1 MTLRSEIAKFTADVP
16 KDWAPTFDN
25 RGGSYNF
32 SGFPRVCRN
41 CGVALAHGSP
51 LAHQSATRCL
61 EPKGLPAA
69 NVGKGHSGK
78 WMLMDP
84 WGTVWAFGFDSR
96 LEAARFAYA
105 LVLKGGNVPMDWLK
119 ATA

>member
-16 KDWAPTFDN
+16 KDWRPAFDN

-32 SGFPRVCRN
+32 SDWPVR
-41 CGVALAHGSP
+41 
-51 LAHQSATRCL
+51 
-61 EPKGLPAA
+61 GLPAA
-69 NVGKGHSGK
+69 NVGKGHTGQ

-84 WGTVWAFGFDSR
+84 WGTVWSFGFDSR

-105 LVLKGGNVPMDWLK
+105 LVLKNGNVPLDWLT

>member
-1 MTLRSEIAKFTADVP
+1 MTLRSEIKAFTADVP
-16 KDWAPTFDN
+16 KDWRPYFDN

-32 SGFPRVCRN
+32 SI
-41 CGVALAHGSP
+41 
-51 LAHQSATRCL
+51 TRS
-61 EPKGLPAA
+61 LPAA

-78 WMLMDP
+78 WVLMDP
-84 WGTVWAFGFDSR
+84 WGSVWAFGFDTR

-105 LVLKGGNVPMDWLK
+105 LVQRDGNVPLDWIT

>member
-1 MTLRSEIAKFTADVP
+1 MTLRSEIAAFTADVP
-16 KDWAPTFDN
+16 KGWRPVFDN

-32 SGFPRVCRN
+32 SDWPV
-41 CGVALAHGSP
+41 P
-51 LAHQSATRCL
+51 
-61 EPKGLPAA
+61 GLPAA

-96 LEAARFAYA
+96 LEAAQFAYA
-105 LVLKGGNVPMDWLK
+105 LVLKGGNVPMDWLS